1 MNNTFGDF
9 LKEKRQEQNLTQKDL
24 AKILFVSESA
34 VSKWERNAA
43 RPDIAL
49 LVSLANTLNVTEHEL
64 LTASMD
70 TQARK
75 EKAQAKKWR
84 ALSSFWSLFFYISY
98 GVALLTCFICNLAV
112 NKTLS
117 WFWIVVTSLLLA
129 FTFTNLPK
137 LIKKRKLLLIP
148 LSNFLALCALLA
160 TCAIYTHGD
169 WFWIAALSVFLGLVI
184 IFAPIYIAKY
194 SIFSKLKKYNDFVS
208 VGIDFVLLNILLIVI
223 NLHSTQTWWY
233 LTIALPIVTGVYL
246 SLNLLLC
253 VRFLKINRFLK
264 TSILLAAID
273 AVIYLPPLFLK
284 VKSPEVQREI
294 DDLNILNANFA
305 IWNPDLTLEANIHCI
320 IFLTM
325 ALTSLVFLTVGL
337 IRFQKRKRN

>member
-1 MNNTFGDF
+1 MNNSFGDF
-9 LKEKRQEQNLTQKDL
+9 LKEKRQEQNLTQKEL

-49 LVSLANTLNVTEHEL
+49 LSALANTLNITEHEL
-64 LTASMD
+64 LTASVD

-75 EKAQAKKWR
+75 EKAQARKWR
-84 ALSSFWSLFFYISY
+84 ALTSFWHLFFYISY
-98 GVALLTCFICNLAV
+98 GIALLTCFICNLAV

-129 FTFTNLPK
+129 FTFTNLPA
-137 LIKKRKLLLIP
+137 LIKKHKLLLMP
-148 LSNFLALCALLA
+148 LSNFLALCALLMV
-160 TCAIYTHGD
+160 CAIYTNGD
-169 WFWIAALSVFLGLVI
+169 WFWIATLSVFLGLVI

-194 SIFSKLKKYNDFVS
+194 EIFSKLKKYNDFVS

-223 NLHSTQTWWY
+223 NSYSSQTWWY

-246 SLNLLLC
+246 LLNLLLS

-264 TSILLAAID
+264 TSILLAIIN
-273 AVIYLPPLFLK
+273 AVIYIPPLFLK
-284 VKSPEVQREI
+284 VKSPEIQEEI
-294 DDLNILNANFA
+294 DQINIFNANFSV
-305 IWNPDLTLEANIHCI
+305 WTVDLTLEANIHCI

-325 ALTSLVFLTVGL
+325 ALVSLIFLAVGL
-337 IRFQKRKRN
+337 IRFQKNNRA